1 MPVPGSAAESRAV
14 PEGALNLMGSFM
26 IYNYDNIDQVW
37 ARIKSDPYWDANVWD
52 REKLA
57 VWPLL
62 S

>member
-1 MPVPGSAAESRAV
+1 M